1 MFCFA
6 VVVVAGGATATKTA
20 AYKAAA
26 TTALAAAASDFV
38 FSARLL
44 APHSE
49 PGTLSY
55 EHPPTPPIGPVF
67 MTLLSPPGTSSSAF
81 HSLLFLCWIARL
93 ISIVGTSSSQVR
105 LCGWKA

>member
-1 MFCFA
+1 M
-6 VVVVAGGATATKTA
+6 
-20 AYKAAA
+20 AAA
-26 TTALAAAASDFV
+26 IAATSAPAAAASDFD
-38 FSARLL
+38 FSAPLL

-81 HSLLFLCWIARL
+81 QSLFFLRSIARW
-93 ISIVGTSSSQVR
+93 ISIVSTSSSQVR
-105 LCGWKA
+105 LCGWCGG